1 MFPVMSALYVLDPS
15 QWQAYVLRGTCLMV
29 QRAEQNSP
37 AANVLVSRWQVLDL
51 WMLVADGTSGLDDGS
66 DAKLSSFF
74 DGR

>member
-1 MFPVMSALYVLDPS
+1 
-15 QWQAYVLRGTCLMV
+15 MV